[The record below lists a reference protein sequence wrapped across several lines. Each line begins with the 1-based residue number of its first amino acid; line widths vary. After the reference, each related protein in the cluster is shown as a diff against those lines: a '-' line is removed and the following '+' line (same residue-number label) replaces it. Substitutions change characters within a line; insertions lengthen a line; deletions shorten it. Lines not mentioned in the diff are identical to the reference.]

1 MKELED
7 YIEKADNL
15 IRQNGYSYENVDALF
30 KASILAKRNDNV
42 ELMFQASNL
51 AKYYIED
58 AIGQQTGGDIW
69 TVEKWLRDNGRSL
82 PEIDLYYN
90 ILKQE
95 SFDSFESFIYSM
107 ERPREYK
114 KRFYQPRR
122 CTLKTVVQD
131 FQNLEDG
138 VITRLAVSMPSR
150 TGKLLSDDTDILTKD
165 GWKKHGEL
173 RVGDYV
179 VGLKGEWVKVT
190 YVHPKGVANRRV
202 WFTDGTHIDCHENH
216 EWVVYDRHRQ
226 REVTVETKDFAKCM
240 DVSGGKERCRYQL
253 PLMHPIK
260 GVHQDFELDPYTLG
274 AWLGDGRNTNPDIT
288 NPKCDHTII
297 EHIVENGYEISWS
310 TTHKDTGV
318 DTIGFKG
325 LRFHLQKYGMCHS
338 RKTTPKHIPEEYI
351 YADLEQRLEL
361 LAGLLDT
368 DGCLVKKEN
377 RYQFSTTEPQLRDTF
392 IQLIHTFG
400 WRVCLTEQE
409 PKLSSSGIQGRKTV
423 YTISFNP
430 TMYIPCQVERKQL
443 HTFSKQKRI
452 GVCKLEEIEPV
463 SGNCITVDGGIYRA
477 GTCLKPT
484 HNSTTFLMFLA
495 WIGMKRPNSHNAYGG
510 HSGILAKGSYKE
522 IMNFL
527 TTSEYAFW
535 ELYNYWHSN
544 LDFIQDKSADEF
556 TVNLGE
562 PDRFSTLTFRGIDGT
577 WTGAVDVSQDGY
589 LCVDD
594 LVRDREHSLSPIR
607 MENTYQEYQ
616 NKMLDRM
623 NDGAK
628 LCLIGTLWNV
638 LDPIERERQ
647 KHEHDPRWRFRK
659 IPALDEN
666 DESNFKYEIN
676 GFSTQYYREMRDRLE
691 PAEWMAKFQQQPF
704 VREGLLFAKDR
715 FRWFNGFTP
724 DNERKVMA
732 VCDPAFGGHDKLSMP
747 ILYIDVP
754 TQDKYVIDWVYKSGT
769 QNITVPMIVRAIIRH
784 YITELHI
791 EQNSGG
797 KLITDSIEKEMKAQG
812 VTHCKIIRYYAST
825 KIPKEERIKAYS
837 DYVLDNFQFLMENQY
852 LSEDAPYRRT
862 EMYDQAVGEM
872 NMYTSEGKNSWDD
885 GCDSITKMAEILGQN
900 TNGKVEVINNPFKYG
915 TGGYY

>member
-7 YIEKADNL
+7 YIEQADNL
-15 IRQNGYSYENVDALF
+15 IRKNGYSYENVDALF

-51 AKYYIED
+51 AKYYIDD
-58 AIGQQTGGDIW
+58 ALGQQTGGDIW

-131 FQNLEDG
+131 FQDLEDG

-179 VGLKGEWVKVT
+179 VGLNGEWVKVT

-443 HTFSKQKRI
+443 RTFSKQKRI

-915 TGGYY
+915 MGGYY

>member
-1 MKELED
+1 MSELER
-7 YIEKADNL
+7 YIENANNL
-15 IRQNGYSYENVDALF
+15 IKDKGYSYEYADALF
-30 KASILAKRNDNV
+30 KASMLARNNGDIG
-42 ELMFQASNL
+42 LALKASGD
-51 AKYYIED
+51 AKYWIDD
-58 AIGQQTGGDIW
+58 ALGQKTGSDIW
-69 TVEKWLRDNGRSL
+69 GVERWLRDTEKTL
-82 PEIDLYYN
+82 PDMDLYYS

-95 SFDSFESFIYSM
+95 SFDSFESFIYYM

-114 KRFYQPRR
+114 KRFYQPRK

-131 FQNLEDG
+131 FQDLEDD
-138 VITRLAVSMPSR
+138 VIKRLAISMPSR

-179 VGLKGEWVKVT
+179 VGLNGEWVKIT

-226 REVTVETKDFAKCM
+226 SEVTVETKDFAKCM
-240 DVSGGKERCRYQL
+240 DVSGGKERCRYQF

-274 AWLGDGRNTNPDIT
+274 VWLGDGRNTNPDIT

-377 RYQFSTTEPQLRDTF
+377 RYHFSTTEPQLRDTF

-443 HTFSKQKRI
+443 RTFSKQKRI

-495 WIGMKRPNSHNAYGG
+495 WIGMKRPNSHSAYGG

-527 TTSEYAFW
+527 TTPEYAYW

-556 TVNLGE
+556 TVNLGD
-562 PDRFSTLTFRGIDGT
+562 PDRFPTLCFRGIDGT
-577 WTGAVDVSQDGY
+577 WTGAVDVSKDGY

-691 PAEWMAKFQQQPF
+691 PAEWMAKYQQQPF

-747 ILYIDVP
+747 ILYIDIP

-769 QNITVPMIVRAIIRH
+769 QNVTVPMIVRAIIRH

-837 DYVLDNFQFLMENQY
+837 DFVLDNFQFLMENQY
-852 LSEDAPYRRT
+852 LSEEAPYRRT

-885 GCDSITKMAEILGQN
+885 GCDSITKMAEILGHSS
-900 TNGKVEVINNPFKYG
+900 NGKVDVIDNPFKYG
-915 TGGYY
+915 VGGYY

>member
-114 KRFYQPRR
+114 KRFYLPRR
-122 CTLKTVVQD
+122 CTLKTVAQD
-131 FQNLEDG
+131 FQDLEDG
-138 VITRLAVSMPSR
+138 IITRLAVSMPSR

-179 VGLKGEWVKVT
+179 VGLNGEWVKVT

-202 WFTDGTHIDCHENH
+202 WFTDGTHIDCHDNH

-240 DVSGGKERCRYQL
+240 DVSGGKERYRYQL

-274 AWLGDGRNTNPDIT
+274 VWL
-288 NPKCDHTII
+288 
-297 EHIVENGYEISWS
+297 
-310 TTHKDTGV
+310 
-318 DTIGFKG
+318 G

-361 LAGLLDT
+361 LAGLLDA

-377 RYQFSTTEPQLRDTF
+377 RYHFSTTEPQLRDTF

-400 WRVCLTEQE
+400 WRVCLTEQA

-443 HTFSKQKRI
+443 RTFSKQKRI

-495 WIGMKRPNSHNAYGG
+495 WIAMKRPQSHNAYGG

-522 IMNFL
+522 VMNFL
-527 TTSEYAFW
+527 TTPEYAFY
-535 ELYNYWHSN
+535 ELYNYWHPS

-577 WTGAVDVSQDGY
+577 WTGAVDVSQDGF

-594 LVRDREHSLSPIR
+594 LVRDREHSLSPMR

-638 LDPIERERQ
+638 LDPIEKERQ
-647 KHEHDPRWRFRK
+647 KHERDPRWRFRK
-659 IPALDEN
+659 IPALNEN
-666 DESNFKYEIN
+666 DESNFQYDIN
-676 GFSTQYYREMRDRLE
+676 GFSTQYYREMRDRLDT
-691 PAEWMAKFQQQPF
+691 AEWMAKFQQQPF
-704 VREGLLFAKDR
+704 VREGLLFPKDR
-715 FRWFNGFTP
+715 CRWFNGFVP
-724 DNERKVMA
+724 DNERKVVA
-732 VCDPAFGGHDKLSMP
+732 LCDPAFGGHDRLSMP
-747 ILYIDVP
+747 VLYIDVP
-754 TQDKYVIDWVYKSGT
+754 TQDKYLIDWVYKSGT
-769 QNITVPMIVRAIIRH
+769 QNITVPKVVRAIERNF
-784 YITELHI
+784 ITELYI
-791 EQNSGG
+791 EQNAGG
-797 KLITDSIEKEMKAQG
+797 KLITDSIEAELKKQNIN
-812 VTHCKIIRYYAST
+812 HCKIIRYYAST
-825 KIPKEERIKAYS
+825 RLPKEEKIKAYS
-837 DYVLDNFQFLMENQY
+837 DYVLDNFQFIMENQY
-852 LSEDAPYRRT
+852 LSEDAPYKRT
-862 EMYDQAVGEM
+862 EEYQQACDEM
-872 NMYTSEGKNSWDD
+872 HMYTSEGKNAWDD
-885 GCDSITKMAEILGQN
+885 GVDSLTSLAIKLGESA
-900 TNGKVEVINNPFKYG
+900 NGKVEVINNPFKYG